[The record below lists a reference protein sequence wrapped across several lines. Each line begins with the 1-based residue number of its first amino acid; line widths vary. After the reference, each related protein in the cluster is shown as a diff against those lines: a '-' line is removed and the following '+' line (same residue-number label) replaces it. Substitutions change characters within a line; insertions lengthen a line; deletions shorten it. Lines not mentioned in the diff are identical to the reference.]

1 MSSNEEKIQSGLTN
15 EELINKAITFHQ
27 AGNFEKAELYYQQI
41 LKNFPNHTMV
51 LTNLATLAL
60 QVGKIE
66 YGLELIEKSLEI
78 DSNQPGA
85 LNSRGVMLQNLN
97 LNE

>member
-41 LKNFPNHTMV
+41 LKNFP
-51 LTNLATLAL
+51 
-60 QVGKIE
+60 KILPSDNPPLPF
-66 YGLELIEKSLEI
+66 GGAA
-78 DSNQPGA
+78 NPGPWIIHGPGPRA
-85 LNSRGVMLQNLN
+85 VAPPPPLSG
-97 LNE
+97 